1 MKSDKLHRIPGGF
14 SLPSWLLRDVD
25 ATQVCSLSIETLII
39 VGGNQNASPN
49 GCCVVILE
57 NIELCWFTVV
67 N

>member
-39 VGGNQNASPN
+39 GWNQKLPLM
-49 GCCVVILE
+49 GVV
-57 NIELCWFTVV
+57 WFL
-67 N
+67 

>member
-39 VGGNQNASPN
+39 GWNQKLPLMGVVWFLLNVG
-49 GCCVVILE
+49 V
-57 NIELCWFTVV
+57 
-67 N
+67 